1 MAKTQNIPRGFR
13 NNNPLNIRIGNVWL
27 GERKNPTDPSFEQFV
42 SMEYGIRAA
51 FVLFRRYIVH
61 YKRTTIP
68 AIISA
73 WAPSNENNTQK
84 YIDVVVGVSGISP
97 DTELDFFDEETMVK
111 LFNAM
116 CVVECGKPLPESIVI
131 KGYKMS

>member
-1 MAKTQNIPRGFR
+1 
-13 NNNPLNIRIGNVWL
+13 
-27 GERKNPTDPSFEQFV
+27 
-42 SMEYGIRAA
+42 MEYGIRAA

-73 WAPSNENNTQK
+73 WAPYNENNTQK
-84 YIDVVVGVSGISP
+84 YIDVVVGVSGINP
-97 DTELDFFDEETMVK
+97 DTELNFYNQETMIK